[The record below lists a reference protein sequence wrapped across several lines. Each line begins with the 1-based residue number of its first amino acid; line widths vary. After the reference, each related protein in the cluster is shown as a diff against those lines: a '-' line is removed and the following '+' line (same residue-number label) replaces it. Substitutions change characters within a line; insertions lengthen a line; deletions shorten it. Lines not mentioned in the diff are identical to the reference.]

1 MRTLRIGEDVL
12 GADGR
17 KLGPIERLVVDP
29 TAHRITHV
37 EVLGRLLDV
46 GRVADD
52 GHGRLTVDL
61 TPDAFRHLPEA
72 HPGLVAPP
80 GEHWHPPNGYV
91 VDNFLRLVEA
101 FIGQSPYVPPVEVD
115 LDARSRHEI
124 AAGSPVWSGRRQLGK
139 VTRVV
144 ADPDGSIRE
153 LVVRHGVLDGD
164 RRVPASRLTEVVG
177 TNVHV
182 DLGEEEF
189 EALPRE

>member
-1 MRTLRIGEDVL
+1 ERGAL
-12 GADGR
+12 GR
-17 KLGPIERLVVDP
+17 PRVHP
-29 TAHRITHV
+29 TAQRTAHPV
-37 EVLGRLLDV
+37 VLGRLLGV
-46 GRVADD
+46 RRAAD
-52 GHGRLTVDL
+52 GGGGRLPVDL
-61 TPDAFRHLPEA
+61 TPDSLRRLPEA
-72 HPGLVAPP
+72 HPGLVVPP

-182 DLGEEEF
+182 DLGEEES